1 MDDLGPAIPHLGI
14 PELII
19 LAFLLVF
26 LLAPLVLAFYAFRKL
41 LRWLRQ

>member
-19 LAFLLVF
+19 VAFGIAFV
-26 LLAPLVLAFYAFRKL
+26 LAPLALAFYAFRTL